1 MHHYHNCEVSYL
13 KHYIYKGYWI
23 EIFLEA
29 DFARD
34 RISLETKAE
43 VLAQLFLQR
52 IQRNERAEVTLGD
65 LELWHRQAKAIER
78 SSTHLRKIDQILA
91 VARERV
97 AENKSALPTV
107 DIPVRDYGAMI
118 RDRSEFNE
126 LAFRLMVERKENSS
140 TNSAPDFLT
149 SFWNSS

>member
-1 MHHYHNCEVSYL
+1 MQ
-13 KHYIYKGYWI
+13 YK
-23 EIFLEA
+23 EQQLEA
-29 DFARD
+29 DKR
-34 RISLETKAE
+34 SLETKAE

-52 IQRNERAEVTLGD
+52 MQRNERAEVTVGD
-65 LELWHRQAKAIER
+65 LELWHRQAKALER
-78 SSTHLRKIDQILA
+78 SPTHLRKIDQILA

-126 LAFRLMVERKENSS
+126 LAFRLMV
-140 TNSAPDFLT
+140 
-149 SFWNSS
+149 

>member
-1 MHHYHNCEVSYL
+1 MQHKEQQ
-13 KHYIYKGYWI
+13 
-23 EIFLEA
+23 LEA
-29 DFARD
+29 DKR
-34 RISLETKAE
+34 SLETKAE

-52 IQRNERAEVTLGD
+52 TQRNENAEVTLGD

-78 SSTHLRKIDQILA
+78 SPTHLRKIDQILT
-91 VARERV
+91 VAKERV

-107 DIPVRDYGAMI
+107 DIPVRDYGAML

-140 TNSAPDFLT
+140 SSNGSPDFLT

>member
-1 MHHYHNCEVSYL
+1 MQQLQHKEQQ
-13 KHYIYKGYWI
+13 
-23 EIFLEA
+23 LEA
-29 DFARD
+29 DKR
-34 RISLETKAE
+34 SLETKAE

-52 IQRNERAEVTLGD
+52 IQRNERAEVTVGD

-97 AENKSALPTV
+97 AEDKSALPTV

-118 RDRSEFNE
+118 RDRFEFNE
-126 LAFRLMVERKENSS
+126 LAFRLIVERKDNSS
-140 TNSAPDFLT
+140 TNNTPDGFLT
-149 SFWNSS
+149 PWHSS

>member
-1 MHHYHNCEVSYL
+1 MQHKEQQV
-13 KHYIYKGYWI
+13 
-23 EIFLEA
+23 EA
-29 DFARD
+29 DKR
-34 RISLETKAE
+34 SLETKAE

-52 IQRNERAEVTLGD
+52 MQRNERAEVTVGD

-78 SSTHLRKIDQILA
+78 SPTHLRKIDQILA

-97 AENKSALPTV
+97 AEDKSALPTV

-118 RDRSEFNE
+118 RDRFEFNE
-126 LAFRLMVERKENSS
+126 LAFRLIVERKDNSS
-140 TNSAPDFLT
+140 TNSAPDNFLT

>member
-1 MHHYHNCEVSYL
+1 MQHKEQQV
-13 KHYIYKGYWI
+13 
-23 EIFLEA
+23 EA
-29 DFARD
+29 DKR
-34 RISLETKAE
+34 SLETKAE

-52 IQRNERAEVTLGD
+52 IQRNERAEVTVGD

-97 AENKSALPTV
+97 AEDKSALPTV

-118 RDRSEFNE
+118 RDRFEFNE
-126 LAFRLMVERKENSS
+126 LAFRLIVERKDNSS
-140 TNSAPDFLT
+140 TNSAPDNFLT

>member
-1 MHHYHNCEVSYL
+1 MQQLQHKEQQ
-13 KHYIYKGYWI
+13 
-23 EIFLEA
+23 LEA
-29 DFARD
+29 NKR
-34 RISLETKAE
+34 SLETKAE

-52 IQRNERAEVTLGD
+52 MQRNERAEVTLGD

-97 AENKSALPTV
+97 AEDKSALPTV

-118 RDRSEFNE
+118 RDRFEFNE
-126 LAFRLMVERKENSS
+126 LAFRLIVERKDNSS
-140 TNSAPDFLT
+140 TNSAPDNFLT

>member
-1 MHHYHNCEVSYL
+1 MQHKEQQV
-13 KHYIYKGYWI
+13 
-23 EIFLEA
+23 EA
-29 DFARD
+29 DKR
-34 RISLETKAE
+34 SLETKAE

-52 IQRNERAEVTLGD
+52 MQRNERAEVTLGD

-97 AENKSALPTV
+97 AEDKSALPTV
-107 DIPVRDYGAMI
+107 DIPVRDYGAML

-126 LAFRLMVERKENSS
+126 LAFRLIVERKEDGASS
-140 TNSAPDFLT
+140 NGSPDDFLT
-149 SFWNSS
+149 PFWHSS

>member
-1 MHHYHNCEVSYL
+1 MQHKEQQ
-13 KHYIYKGYWI
+13 
-23 EIFLEA
+23 LEA
-29 DFARD
+29 DKR
-34 RISLETKAE
+34 SLETKAE

-65 LELWHRQAKAIER
+65 LELWHRQAKALER
-78 SSTHLRKIDQILA
+78 SPSHLRKIDQILA

-118 RDRSEFNE
+118 RDRYFVDVCSFKFIYEFNK
-126 LAFRLMVERKENSS
+126 LIFALDSVFNLV
-140 TNSAPDFLT
+140 
-149 SFWNSS
+149 

>member
-1 MHHYHNCEVSYL
+1 MQQLQHKEQQ
-13 KHYIYKGYWI
+13 
-23 EIFLEA
+23 LEA
-29 DFARD
+29 DKR
-34 RISLETKAE
+34 SLETKTE

-52 IQRNERAEVTLGD
+52 MQSNERAEVTLGD

-78 SSTHLRKIDQILA
+78 SPTHLRKIDQIVA
-91 VARERV
+91 VAKERV
-97 AENKSALPTV
+97 AEDKSALPTV